1 METRANYVVVGTF
14 VLVVLLGVFI
24 SILWLAR
31 VEFTRTFAYYDI
43 YFSGSVTG
51 LNEGAPV
58 RYSGVQIGRVI
69 DIRLDPQNPEQVRVT
84 LEVDATT
91 EIKSDAVASLEITGI
106 TGVAYVEISG
116 GSREAPTLTRLEGQR
131 FPVIASRPS
140 QLQTVFSS
148 APEVLNR
155 LIVVGDRLSELLN
168 DQNRAAITA
177 TLDNLQQLTAAGAQ
191 DARQLATVISDSDL
205 AVKQFQTTML
215 SANDTVIELR
225 KTLVLA
231 NGAAIDLSAALKQF
245 DVTAQH
251 LDGLVQDNRPALK
264 DFTRGGLNELNQ
276 LIVDTRVLVAGLTR
290 IVSEVERDPA
300 RFIFG
305 ERREGYKPK

>member
-14 VLVVLLGVFI
+14 VLVVLLGVFV

-84 LEVDATT
+84 LEVDAST
-91 EIKSDAVASLEITGI
+91 EIKSDAVASLEIQGI

-116 GSREAPTLTRLEGQR
+116 GSREAPSLQRLEGQR

-140 QLQTVFSS
+140 QLQSVVSS

-155 LIVVGDRLSELLN
+155 VIIVADRLAELL
-168 DQNRAAITA
+168 DDRNRAALAA
-177 TLDNLQQLTAAGAQ
+177 TLDNLQQLTSDGMI
-191 DARQLATVISDSDL
+191 DAHKLETVIDDSDA
-205 AVKQFQTTML
+205 AVKAFRTTML
-215 SANDTVIELR
+215 SANDTVLELR

-231 NGAAIDLSAALKQF
+231 NGAATDLSTALKQF

-251 LDGLVQDNRPALK
+251 LDGLVQDNRPALR
-264 DFTRGGLNELNQ
+264 DFTQGGLNQLNQ
-276 LIVDTRVLVAGLTR
+276 LISDTRVLVAGLTR
-290 IVSEVERDPA
+290 IANEVERDPA

-305 ERREGYKPK
+305 DRREGYKPK

>member
-14 VLVVLLGVFI
+14 VLVVLLGVFV

-84 LEVDATT
+84 LEVDAST
-91 EIKSDAVASLEITGI
+91 EIKSDAVASLEIQGI

-116 GSREAPTLTRLEGQR
+116 GSREAPSLTRLEGQR
-131 FPVIASRPS
+131 FPVVASRPS
-140 QLQTVFSS
+140 QLQSVVSS

-155 LIVVGDRLSELLN
+155 VIIVADRLAELL
-168 DQNRAAITA
+168 DDRNRAALAA
-177 TLDNLQQLTAAGAQ
+177 TLDNMQQLTAVGVD
-191 DARQLATVISDSDL
+191 DAKKLATVIDDSDL
-205 AVKQFQTTML
+205 AVRQFRSTMN
-215 SANDTVIELR
+215 SANDTVVELR

-231 NGAAIDLSAALKQF
+231 NGAATDLSTALKQF

-251 LDGLVQDNRPALK
+251 LDGLVQDNRPALR
-264 DFTRGGLNELNQ
+264 DFTQGGLNQLNQ
-276 LIVDTRVLVAGLTR
+276 LISDTRVLVAGLTR
-290 IVSEVERDPA
+290 IANEVERDPA

-305 ERREGYKPK
+305 DRREGYKPK

>member
-131 FPVIASRPS
+131 FPVVASRPS

-155 LIVVGDRLSELLN
+155 LIIVGDRLSELLN

-177 TLDNLQQLTAAGAQ
+177 TLDNLQQLTAVGAQ
-191 DARQLATVISDSDL
+191 DARKLATVIDDSDL

-215 SANDTVIELR
+215 SANDTVVELR

-276 LIVDTRVLVAGLTR
+276 LILDTRVLVGGLTR
-290 IVSEVERDPA
+290 VVSEVERDPA

>member
-14 VLVVLLGVFI
+14 VLVVLLGVFV

-116 GSREAPTLTRLEGQR
+116 GSREAPTLARLEGQR

-155 LIVVGDRLSELLN
+155 LIIVGDRLAELLN

-177 TLDNLQQLTAAGAQ
+177 TLDNLQQLTAVGVQ
-191 DARQLATVISDSDL
+191 DARQLATVIGDSDL
-205 AVKQFQTTML
+205 AVKQFQTTMS
-215 SANDTVIELR
+215 SANETVVELR

-231 NGAAIDLSAALKQF
+231 NGAAVDLSAALKQF
-245 DVTAQH
+245 DLTAQH

-276 LIVDTRVLVAGLTR
+276 LIMDTRVLVAGLTR
-290 IVSEVERDPA
+290 VVSEVERDPS

>member
-1 METRANYVVVGTF
+1 
-14 VLVVLLGVFI
+14 
-24 SILWLAR
+24 
-31 VEFTRTFAYYDI
+31 
-43 YFSGSVTG
+43 
-51 LNEGAPV
+51 
-58 RYSGVQIGRVI
+58 VQIGRVI

-131 FPVIASRPS
+131 FPVVASRPS

-155 LIVVGDRLSELLN
+155 LIIVGDRLSELLN

-177 TLDNLQQLTAAGAQ
+177 TLDNLQQLTAVGAQ
-191 DARQLATVISDSDL
+191 DARKLATVIDDSDL

-215 SANDTVIELR
+215 SANDTVVELR

-276 LIVDTRVLVAGLTR
+276 LILDTRVLVGGLTR
-290 IVSEVERDPA
+290 VVSEVERDPA

>member
-14 VLVVLLGVFI
+14 VLVVLLGVFV

-84 LEVDATT
+84 LEVDANT
-91 EIKSDAVASLEITGI
+91 EIKSDAVASLEIQGI

-116 GSREAPTLTRLEGQR
+116 GSREAPALQRLEGQR

-140 QLQTVFSS
+140 QLQSVVSS

-155 LIVVGDRLSELLN
+155 VIIVADRLAELL
-168 DQNRAAITA
+168 DDKNRAALSA
-177 TLDNLQQLTAAGAQ
+177 TLDNVQQLTAVGTE
-191 DARQLATVISDSDL
+191 DARKLETVLDDSDS
-205 AVKQFQTTML
+205 AVKQFRTTMS
-215 SANDTVIELR
+215 SANDTVTELQR
-225 KTLVLA
+225 TLVLA
-231 NGAAIDLSAALKQF
+231 NNAATDLSTALKQF
-245 DVTAQH
+245 DLTAQH

-276 LIVDTRVLVAGLTR
+276 LISDTRVLVAGLTR
-290 IVSEVERDPA
+290 IANEIDRKSTRLNSSHH
-300 RFIFG
+300 
-305 ERREGYKPK
+305 

>member
-14 VLVVLLGVFI
+14 VLVVLLGVFV

-84 LEVDATT
+84 LEVDANT
-91 EIKSDAVASLEITGI
+91 EIKSDAVASLEIQGI

-116 GSREAPTLTRLEGQR
+116 GSREAPALQRLEGQR

-140 QLQTVFSS
+140 QLQSVVSS

-155 LIVVGDRLSELLN
+155 VIIVADRLAELL
-168 DQNRAAITA
+168 DDKNRAALSA
-177 TLDNLQQLTAAGAQ
+177 TLDNVQQLTAVGTE
-191 DARQLATVISDSDL
+191 DARKLEMVLDDSDS
-205 AVKQFQTTML
+205 AVKQFRTTMS
-215 SANDTVIELR
+215 SANDTVTELQR
-225 KTLVLA
+225 TLVLA
-231 NGAAIDLSAALKQF
+231 NNAATDLSTALKQF
-245 DVTAQH
+245 DLTAQH

-276 LIVDTRVLVAGLTR
+276 LISDTRVLVAGLTR
-290 IVSEVERDPA
+290 IVNEVERDPS

>member
-14 VLVVLLGVFI
+14 VLVVLLGVFV

-51 LNEGAPV
+51 LNDGAPV

-84 LEVDATT
+84 LEVDAST

-106 TGVAYVEISG
+106 TGVAYVEITG
-116 GSREAPTLTRLEGQR
+116 GSREAPSLQRLEGQR

-140 QLQTVFSS
+140 QLQSVVSS

-155 LIVVGDRLSELLN
+155 VIIVADRLAELL
-168 DQNRAAITA
+168 DERNRAAFSA
-177 TLDNLQQLTAAGAQ
+177 TLDNLQLLTSDGMI
-191 DARQLATVISDSDL
+191 DAHKLETVIDDSDL
-205 AVKQFQTTML
+205 AVKQFRSTML
-215 SANDTVIELR
+215 SANDTVVELR

-231 NGAAIDLSAALKQF
+231 NGAAADLSTALKQF
-245 DVTAQH
+245 DLTAQH
-251 LDGLVQDNRPALK
+251 LDGLVQENRPALK
-264 DFTRGGLNELNQ
+264 DFTGGGLNELNQ
-276 LIVDTRVLVAGLTR
+276 LISDTRVLVAGLTR
-290 IVSEVERDPA
+290 IADEAERDPA

>member
-14 VLVVLLGVFI
+14 VLVLLLGAFV

-31 VEFTRTFAYYDI
+31 VEFTRTFAYYDV

-58 RYSGVQIGRVI
+58 RYSGVQIGRVS

-84 LEVDATT
+84 LEVDSTT
-91 EIKSDAVASLEITGI
+91 EIKSDAVASLETTGI

-116 GSREAPTLTRLEGQR
+116 GSREAPVLQRQADQR

-140 QLQTVFSS
+140 QLQTVFAS

-155 LIVVGDRLSELLN
+155 LIVVADRLAELL
-168 DQNRAAITA
+168 DDKNRAAISA
-177 TLDNLQQLTAAGAQ
+177 SLDNIQQLTASGVQ
-191 DARQLATVISDSDL
+191 DANKLGGVIDDSDF
-205 AVKQFQTTML
+205 AVKQFRTTMS
-215 SANDTVIELR
+215 SANDTVIELQ

-231 NGAAIDLSAALKQF
+231 NGAALDLSAALKQF

-251 LDGLVQDNRPALK
+251 LDALVQENRPPLK
-264 DFTRGGLNELNQ
+264 DFTRTGLTELNQ
-276 LIVDTRVLVAGLTR
+276 LISDTRVLVGSLTR
-290 IVSEVERDPA
+290 IAGELERDPS
-300 RFIFG
+300 RFLFG
-305 ERREGYKPK
+305 DRGSGYKPK

>member
-14 VLVVLLGVFI
+14 VLVVLLGVFV

-116 GSREAPTLTRLEGQR
+116 GSREAPTLVRLEGQR

-148 APEVLNR
+148 APEVLSR
-155 LIVVGDRLSELLN
+155 LIIVGDRLAELLN

-177 TLDNLQQLTAAGAQ
+177 TLDNLQQLTAVGVQ
-191 DARQLATVISDSDL
+191 DARQLATVIGDSDL
-205 AVKQFQTTML
+205 AVKQFQTTMS
-215 SANDTVIELR
+215 SANETVVELR

-264 DFTRGGLNELNQ
+264 DFTRGGLSELNQ
-276 LIVDTRVLVAGLTR
+276 LIMDARVLVAGLTR
-290 IVSEVERDPA
+290 VVSEVERDPS